1 MQVVTSKMKSMKT
14 RVLIYMSG
22 IIGLKNKF
30 NIKVFLPFPD
40 CFDGHCD
47 RFFPSFRWALPIFFF
62 ADEQLALGIVGHDL
76 FGSGG

>member
-1 MQVVTSKMKSMKT
+1 MLVATSKIKSMNT
-14 RVLIYMSG
+14 RVLIHMSR
-22 IIGLKNKF
+22 IQKKF

-47 RFFPSFRWALPIFFF
+47 RFHAPIPSLDGCCPIFFV
-62 ADEQLALGIVGHDL
+62 DEQLALGMVGHDL